1 MLSDFYRNSINTISI
16 LLFYSILAFLI
27 AILII
32 NRDISKNMNTNE
44 QEFKNKIEV
53 QKGLIWTNY
62 TIILIFF
69 IFLLVISVNLFYSF
83 RYQHIRHR
91 KTGFII
97 RNIIMLCIVIVNTVM
112 TIYMNKILINAKYTD
127 DKSEI
132 NKIYIIVS
140 FISIASMLLL
150 LNTFSKTQKT
160 ITFMRNYI
168 LERAYLTEPSITRTS
183 PISSRSSPSLYQ
195 PYSISVSPSFNDFNE
210 YNEY

>member
-69 IFLLVISVNLFYSF
+69 IFLLVISVNLFYSS
-83 RYQHIRHR
+83 R

>member
-16 LLFYSILAFLI
+16 VLFYSILAFLI

-69 IFLLVISVNLFYSF
+69 IFLLVISVNLFYSS
-83 RYQHIRHR
+83 R